1 MRTVVIAVVT
11 GYAEVISPYVT
22 VPGALW
28 DGAFGGFCEA
38 RKMAAEGEKLQ
49 RLPCCERSC
58 HSKANRCSHNDN
70 DSPKPQPA
78 IVARTV
84 YSPSGTA
91 TASRSSDV

>member
-1 MRTVVIAVVT
+1 MAVVT

-22 VPGALW
+22 APGALW
-28 DGAFGGFCEA
+28 DGAFRGFCEA
-38 RKMAAEGEKLQ
+38 REMATEGEKLQ
-49 RLPCCERSC
+49 RPQCCERSC
-58 HSKANRCSHNDN
+58 YSKANRCNHN